1 MEKEEQKVKNQKS
14 ESNVQEVKVAAIT
27 YRKTPVANGT
37 LVKVI
42 KAALSSRADN
52 EQSWDYYV
60 SKGKDAILAMEND
73 ETNGVNL
80 DHAPAVI
87 VPVYGAKDPIPT
99 KDEVVKSTAIG
110 NMKVIMDEIGL
121 VGKWVCLVG
130 NEAQQQAVSETLSIS
145 SEFVPMGI
153 LTLGYPE
160 LEEEGDNQN
169 KKKMDKGYRKK
180 IHFVDAL
187 GRY

>member
-1 MEKEEQKVKNQKS
+1 MEQKEKNQKN
-14 ESNVQEVKVAAIT
+14 ESNAQEARNAVIT

-60 SKGKDAILAMEND
+60 SKGKDAILALEKD
-73 ETNGVNL
+73 GENGVKL
-80 DHAPAVI
+80 DRAPAVI
-87 VPVYGAKDPIPT
+87 VPVYRTKDPVPT
-99 KDEVVKSTAIG
+99 KEEVVKSTAIG
-110 NMKVIMDEIGL
+110 NMKVIMDELGL
-121 VGKWVCLVG
+121 VGKWICVVG
-130 NEAQQQAVSETLSIS
+130 NEAQQQVVSKTLSIS

-160 LEEEGDNQN
+160 LEEDGENQN

>member
-1 MEKEEQKVKNQKS
+1 MENKEKEQNQKN
-14 ESNVQEVKVAAIT
+14 EPKAQEAKTAAIS

-60 SKGKDAILAMEND
+60 SKGKEAIRALEKDPEN
-73 ETNGVNL
+73 GMNL

-87 VPVYGAKDPIPT
+87 VPVYGAKDPVPT
-99 KDEVVKSTAIG
+99 KEEVVKSTAIG

-121 VGKWVCLVG
+121 VGKWICVVG
-130 NEAQQQAVSETLSIS
+130 NEAQQKAVTETLSIA

-160 LEEEGDNQN
+160 LEDDDENLN